1 MSWRLAGTTLK
12 DACLATNP
20 RAASRQ
26 DIESLFR
33 EAL

>member
-1 MSWRLAGTTLK
+1 LK

-20 RAASRQ
+20 RTAHRG
-26 DIESLFR
+26 DIEWLFR